1 MVKPIKKIG
10 LFLILI
16 IGLPIIFFAS
26 REIVSLNENEK
37 VIGDIYKNQLESILF
52 SVNQYSEDIVRSWTT
67 KIQAAVDEAA
77 GNDLKITNRLKRFFD
92 DNSSVEYISL
102 SDSLLI
108 KNNLLNR
115 SSLKENDEAVAAALK
130 QNQQIISRLYRYKSN
145 NFIKIEPLQKGLNEK
160 MQLLVFIL
168 SDGRLCGLAINKEKF
183 IRQNLASKIQSAASN
198 EFTFVVSDSAKNK
211 IIYSIDYSSDQK
223 IQRSNNL
230 WLIPNYSLGIALKGT
245 SIEGLARNRTYTNLI
260 LILGLSLLMLIVAWF
275 GYRNIKHEVEL
286 AQIKSDFV
294 SNVSHELRTPL
305 ALINMF
311 AETLSMG
318 RVKTEEKRNEYYQII
333 QQETERLSKI
343 VNKILTFSKIEAGK
357 WQFNFSKADLNIL
370 AGKIYDSYKFHLQQ
384 KGFEFLFERYSGTLE
399 MNIDSEAVSESVIN
413 LIDNAVKYSNDKK
426 RVVLRTGLTDGKA
439 FIEVEDSGVG
449 ISGEEEKKIFDKF
462 YRAGSVDVHNTKG
475 TGLGLTLVKH
485 MVDAHKGEIKLKSEI
500 GKGSTFRLIFPID
513 QKK

>member
-16 IGLPIIFFAS
+16 IGLPIIFFAF
-26 REIVSLNENEK
+26 REIISLNANEK
-37 VIGDIYKNQLESILF
+37 IIGDIYKNQLESILF

-67 KIQAAVDEAA
+67 KIQAAVDQSD
-77 GNDLKITNRLKRFFD
+77 GSKLKMSNRLKRFFD
-92 DNSSVEYISL
+92 DNSPVVYIFL
-102 SDSLLI
+102 SDSTLI
-108 KNNLLNR
+108 KNGLLNR
-115 SSLKENDEAVAAALK
+115 SSFKENDTTVQAILK
-130 QNQQIISRLYRYKSN
+130 QNLQIISRLYRYRASN
-145 NFIKIEPLQKGLNEK
+145 FFKIEPLQKGSDDET
-160 MQLLVFIL
+160 QLLIFIL
-168 SDGRLCGLAINKEKF
+168 SDGRLCGLAINKLNF
-183 IRQNLASKIQSAASN
+183 VTQNLASKIQSAARS
-198 EFTFVVSDSAKNK
+198 EFTFVVFDSVKNRN
-211 IIYSIDYSSDQK
+211 IYSIDYSSDQK

-245 SIEGLARNRTYTNLI
+245 TIESLARNRTYTNLVMI
-260 LILGLSLLMLIVAWF
+260 VALSVLMLIVAWF

-318 RVKTEEKRNEYYQII
+318 RITTEEKRNEYYGII
-333 QQETERLSKI
+333 QQETERLSRI

-357 WQFNFSKADLNIL
+357 WQFNFSKTDLNLI
-370 AGKIYDSYKFHLQQ
+370 AGKIYDNYKFHLQQ
-384 KGFEFLFERYSGTLE
+384 KGFEFLFEPAGSSIEINL
-399 MNIDSEAVSESVIN
+399 DPEALSESVIN
-413 LIDNAVKYSNDKK
+413 LLDNAIKYSNNNK
-426 RVVLRTGLTDGKA
+426 RVILRTGLVGAKA

-449 ISGEEEKKIFDKF
+449 ISNEEQKKIFDKF
-462 YRAGSVDVHNTKG
+462 YRAGNVDLHNTKG

-500 GKGSTFRLIFPID
+500 GKGSSFRLIFPID
-513 QKK
+513 QTK